1 MHFSLPV
8 IKNIIIL
15 FRHSVLR
22 SSSDFTSHS
31 LASFSICSS
40 PCLPAFSI
48 CIPPLL
54 FLSKSITPSS
64 VKPTS
69 SYLFLLA
76 LLIYFSSSSFF
87 IYRSLSCV
95 CARMCARS
103 QDLIFRTRF
112 HFCYTCIFLFTGKLA
127 FHPSAFRTKDLLV
140 SMKTRTERR
149 STLLTQATVPQA
161 LCVQCLAAYNCK
173 ISRHKYTRLSVDY

>member
-31 LASFSICSS
+31 LASFSTCSS
-40 PCLPAFSI
+40 PCLPAFSV

-54 FLSKSITPSS
+54 FLSKSIAPSS

-76 LLIYFSSSSFF
+76 RLIYSSSSSFF
-87 IYRSLSCV
+87 IYRSLSLSLSLVCV
-95 CARMCARS
+95 CARMCARRK
-103 QDLIFRTRF
+103 DLIFRTRF
-112 HFCYTCIFLFTGKLA
+112 HFCYTCIFPLY
-127 FHPSAFRTKDLLV
+127 R
-140 SMKTRTERR
+140 
-149 STLLTQATVPQA
+149 
-161 LCVQCLAAYNCK
+161 
-173 ISRHKYTRLSVDY
+173 